1 MRRRHIILAVF
12 AAILTLFTVMNG
24 AAINLQAD
32 QGDIN
37 KVGNTQDNQ
46 TNSGYY
52 AKQGEWI
59 YFSNDMDGRRL
70 YKMKT
75 DGSSYMKLN
84 NDLSMDINVI
94 GDWIYYTDIDEDS
107 TMYKIKTDG
116 TGKTRIC
123 NDKYVASTYVVGNWI
138 YYTSGAPR
146 PLLYRIGVDGKNKKL
161 LAGKDVTQ
169 FVVVGDYIYYDERGK
184 LSKVKT
190 DGTGKKLISQGGIF
204 AYFTVYGDWIYF
216 SSPMED
222 MKLYKM
228 KTNGTQKTKVYDI
241 HTYYKNISGDWI
253 YFSNF
258 YDGSLNKV
266 KLDGT
271 GMIKLSDDGAASNIH
286 IIDDLIFF
294 REDDVF
300 NRAKT
305 DGTEKQKMK
314 DFLIKTPGDIT
325 SELIKDAVNTM
336 GNSNMNLRNDAFI
349 ARQGDWEFYQ
359 DGSLIYRQKTDGSRK
374 EIIKYVYRIN
384 NINVVG
390 NMIYYM
396 AEEKMYRSLNNGSA
410 ETKLSEDPAR
420 YMYVVGDWI
429 YYVHNTEN
437 KLYRMKTDGSGR
449 TLLCTEAV
457 EDINIIADWIYF
469 NNDESSKRGLY
480 KMKLDGTEKSKLS
493 NNFFRK
499 MIIADN
505 SIYYLSD
512 NSNDFNCVYKASL
525 DGKTARKK
533 ISTISSWNFTIAGDW
548 VYYTD
553 YDNYNILYKAKT
565 DGSGETKVGDF
576 KAIRTN
582 IIGDWVYFEGFG
594 GMRYGVYKIKPN
606 GTESQILK

>member
-1 MRRRHIILAVF
+1 LRRRHITLAVF
-12 AAILTLFTVMNG
+12 VVILTLFAVMNG
-24 AAINLQAD
+24 SSINLQAD

-37 KVGNTQDNQ
+37 KVGNTQSNQ
-46 TNSGYY
+46 TNSGFY

-94 GDWIYYTDIDEDS
+94 GEWIYYTDIDEDS

-116 TGKTRIC
+116 TGKTKIC

-190 DGTGKKLISQGGIF
+190 DGTGNKLISQGGIF
-204 AYFTVYGDWIYF
+204 AYFIVHGDWIYY
-216 SSPMED
+216 SAVMED

-241 HTYYKNISGDWI
+241 HADYKNISGDWI
-253 YFSNF
+253 YYGNF
-258 YDGSLNKV
+258 HDGDLMKI

-271 GMIKLSDDGAASNIH
+271 GRTKISDDGAASIIN

-294 REDDVF
+294 KEDDVF
-300 NRAKT
+300 YRVKT
-305 DGTEKQKMK
+305 DGTEKQRMQ
-314 DFLIKTPGDIT
+314 DLLIKTPEDVT
-325 SELIKDAVNTM
+325 SELIKGAVNTM

-359 DGSLIYRQKTDGSRK
+359 DDYLIYRQKADGSQK
-374 EIIKYVYRIN
+374 TIIKYLYNIK

-390 NMIYYM
+390 SMIYYM
-396 AEEKMYRSLNNGSA
+396 ADEKMYSMLNNGSN

-420 YMYVVGDWI
+420 CMYVVGDWI
-429 YYVHNTEN
+429 YYVHNTEG

-457 EDINIIADWIYF
+457 EDINIIEDWIYF

-480 KMKLDGTEKSKLS
+480 KMKLDGMDKSKIS
-493 NNFFRK
+493 NYFFRK
-499 MIIADN
+499 MVIVDN

-512 NSNDFNCVYKASL
+512 NSNDFNTVYKASL
-525 DGKTARKK
+525 DGKTAKKK
-533 ISTISSWNFTIAGDW
+533 ISTISSWNITIAGDW
-548 VYYTD
+548 VFYTD
-553 YDNYNILYKAKT
+553 YDNYNILYRAKT

-582 IIGDWVYFEGFG
+582 VIGDWVYFQGFG
-594 GMRYGVYKIKPN
+594 GLRYGVYKMKPD
-606 GTESQILK
+606 GTQSQIVR